1 MNLKN
6 HSLASAQRAFSALA
20 GLILLIL
27 LAGCSGY
34 SGGGPLPTPDG
45 TTIKR
50 LAIHDSIDY
59 QYRWRAAAYER
70 TRVRKPLSQDKADI
84 LAVCGQPD
92 YVRIP
97 FRSQFG
103 EETEEWLYTGQDRLF
118 QFVEDKLVHSQPVS
132 DLERL
137 LLRKGYPQYAFQ
149 TQPGRI
155 PFRQTLIYRD
165 WEGHDVEVY
174 CLANGKLVVGG
185 E

>member
-1 MNLKN
+1 MNRRN
-6 HSLASAQRAFSALA
+6 HFLAWAQPAFSALA
-20 GLILLIL
+20 GLILLIV

-34 SGGGPLPTPDG
+34 SGGGPLPAPDG

-50 LAIHDSIDY
+50 VAIHDSIDY
-59 QYRWRAAAYER
+59 QYQWRAAAYER

-149 TQPGRI
+149 TQPGRV
-155 PFRQTLIYRD
+155 PLRQTFVYRD